1 MAFNSLQ
8 SDFLEAMRNYTST
21 VAVLSAE
28 HNGVKQA
35 MTATSVAS
43 LSLDP
48 PSMIISVNQEASIYN
63 ILGKGRNFC
72 VNVLSSK
79 QVALA
84 EVCSKNE
91 EESRFEVGSW
101 SAFNNI
107 PYNSDSLINI
117 FCRCFDISEQTTHT
131 VFFGEVIKI
140 INSKGSTPLLY
151 REGRYIE

>member
-1 MAFNSLQ
+1 
-8 SDFLEAMRNYTST
+8 
-21 VAVLSAE
+21 
-28 HNGVKQA
+28 
-35 MTATSVAS
+35 
-43 LSLDP
+43 
-48 PSMIISVNQEASIYN
+48 MIIRVNQEASIYN

-117 FCRCFDISEQTTHT
+117 FCRCFDLSKQTTHT
-131 VFFGEVIKI
+131 VFFGAVIKI
-140 INSKGSTPLLY
+140 INSKDLILVILRVINDLKLELVFYPYHKNYSTTV
-151 REGRYIE
+151 E